1 MKTIGFLVLMW
12 SMVVSA
18 IDTKVLKKVPESG
31 FPIIV
36 RAYYDNQSQ
45 LQKLSEIT
53 PIWTANKSQ
62 KFAIVMVE
70 EASEYH
76 DIDGLNITMRI
87 DQPLQDQYF
96 SRKQQF
102 DGSHAINGADTIPG
116 FACYSTVEGTF
127 ARMDDMVSNFPNLAT
142 IMDIGDSWEKTI
154 NVANGY
160 DLRLLKL
167 TNQNITGDKPIVF
180 ITTAIH
186 AREYAT
192 AELGTRFAEYLLNQ
206 YNNNADVKWMLD
218 HHEVQLLLH
227 TNPDGRKM
235 AETGLLWRKNT
246 NQAYCAPGSNDRGAD
261 LNRNYSFE
269 WAANNQ
275 ECGQTFP
282 GASPE
287 SEPEIDAVMTYA
299 RSIFEDNRGEL
310 PTDAAPEDT
319 PGVFLDIHSF
329 SQLILWPWGFTSNQ
343 SPNVDQLSAFGK
355 RVAFFSGYRPQP
367 ISDLTIAF
375 GSSVDA
381 TYGELGVASLAF
393 ELGTS
398 FFQDC
403 ESFENQIFPDNLQSL
418 LYITRVARTPYISPL
433 GPDIEQLSITP
444 NYILSNQNTQ
454 IKGVANDDR
463 YNQSN
468 GAQALDNIASVQMF
482 VNDLPWLGVGATN
495 LNPVDGSF
503 DAVSESFSG
512 QINSASLASGRHTV
526 YTTATD
532 VSGKQGAI
540 FAHFLNV
547 VSPDQVGTLSGRVV
561 NAITGENVDA
571 AALSIDGSQ
580 AVSGTDGQYSMLVP
594 PGTSTL
600 MIEAQ
605 GFASQS
611 IDDVVINQQ
620 QVTQQTI
627 QLQPFCTI
635 FSDDMESG
643 NNGWQADAP
652 WAITTERSSSPAHAW
667 SDSPNGDYGN
677 NVDTSLTSQ
686 MINIQGAGALSLSFQ
701 HYCDT
706 EAGFDR
712 GHVEVNYD
720 NSTWQEVLRCDGQP
734 QWQSE
739 SLTLQP
745 PANAQQLQLRFR
757 LTSDG
762 VVTRDGWFI
771 DDVQLST
778 TGEPCSGVLNDLIYG
793 NGFE

>member
-1 MKTIGFLVLMW
+1 MMKTIGFLVLLW
-12 SMVVSA
+12 STLASA
-18 IDTKVLKKVPESG
+18 IDTKILQKVPDSG

-36 RAYYDNQSQ
+36 RVYYENQPQ

-53 PIWTANKSQ
+53 PIWTANRTQ
-62 KFAIVMVE
+62 KFAVVMIE
-70 EASEYH
+70 EATEYQ
-76 DIDGLNITMRI
+76 NIAALGVKMRI

-102 DGSHAINGADTIPG
+102 ESPKEANGADTIPG

-127 ARMDDMVSNFPNLAT
+127 TRMDSMVSNFPDLAE
-142 IMDIGDSWEKTI
+142 IIDIGDSWEKTV

-167 TNQNITGDKPIVF
+167 TNQNISGEKPIVF

-206 YNNNADVKWMLD
+206 YDNNADVRWMLD
-218 HHEVQLLLH
+218 HHEVQLLLQ

-246 NQAYCAPGSNDRGAD
+246 NQAYCAPGSDDRGAD
-261 LNRNYSFE
+261 LNRNYSFQ
-269 WAANNQ
+269 WTANNQ
-275 ECGQTFP
+275 QCGQTFP

-287 SEPEIDAVMTYA
+287 SEPEVDAVMTYV
-299 RSIFEDNRGEL
+299 RTIFEDNRGEL

-329 SQLILWPWGFTSNQ
+329 SQLILWPWGFTSNE
-343 SPNVDQLSAFGK
+343 SPNVAQLSAFGK
-355 RVAFFSGYRPQP
+355 RVAFFSDYVPEP

-375 GSSVDA
+375 GSSVDS
-381 TYGELGVASLAF
+381 TYGELGMASLAF

-403 ESFENQIFPDNLQSL
+403 DSFENQVFPDNLQSL
-418 LYITRVARTPYISPL
+418 LYITRVARTPYITPL

-444 NYILSNQNTQ
+444 NYVMSNQTAQ
-454 IKGVANDDR
+454 IQGVANDDR

-468 GAQALDNIASVQMF
+468 GAQSLDNIASVQMYI
-482 VNDLPWLGVGATN
+482 NDLPWLGVGASN
-495 LNPVDGSF
+495 LNATDGSYDTVLEAF
-503 DAVSESFSG
+503 NGQVS
-512 QINSASLASGRHTV
+512 SASLPSGRHTV
-526 YTTATD
+526 FTAATD
-532 VSGKQGAI
+532 VSGKQGGI
-540 FAHFLNV
+540 FAQFLNV
-547 VSPDQVGTLSGRVV
+547 VTPDQVGILSGRVV
-561 NAITGENVDA
+561 NAVTGENVV
-571 AALSIDGSQ
+571 AALSIEGSQ
-580 AVSGTDGQYSMLVP
+580 AISGSDGQYTMLVP
-594 PGTSTL
+594 PATASL
-600 MIEAQ
+600 MINAE
-605 GFASQS
+605 GFASQ
-611 IDDVVINQQ
+611 IIENVVINQQ
-620 QVTQQTI
+620 QQTQQTVL
-627 QLQPFCTI
+627 LQPFCSI

-643 NNGWQADAP
+643 SGGWQANTP
-652 WAITTERSSSPAHAW
+652 WAITTERANSPTHAW
-667 SDSPNGDYGN
+667 SDSPNGDYGAN
-677 NVDTSLTSQ
+677 INTALTSEV
-686 MINIQGAGALSLSFQ
+686 INIAKADSLSLNFQ

-706 EAGFDR
+706 ESGFDR

-720 NSTWQEVLRCDGQP
+720 NSGWQEVLRCDGQA

-739 SLTLQP
+739 SLTLQQ
-745 PANAQQLQLRFR
+745 PADAQQLQIRFR

-762 VVTRDGWFI
+762 VVEEDGWFI
-771 DDVQLST
+771 DDVVLQAS
-778 TGEPCSGVLNDLIYG
+778 GQACGGVLNDIIYS